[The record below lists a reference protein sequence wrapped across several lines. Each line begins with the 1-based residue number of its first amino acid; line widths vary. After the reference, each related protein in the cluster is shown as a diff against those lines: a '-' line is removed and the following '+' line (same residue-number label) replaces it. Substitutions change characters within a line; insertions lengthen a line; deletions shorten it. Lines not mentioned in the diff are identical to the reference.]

1 MTIKVSIPGSSVVNG
16 KTIPPV
22 LPSDA
27 ELGVAYIAPD
37 GRLYWRTEG
46 VTYYVNGTP
55 PAPPIVAPIIGGAPM
70 GLLMGIT
77 YPADGGG

>member
-1 MTIKVSIPGSSVVNG
+1 MTIRVSIPSTPVING
-16 KTIPPV
+16 KTSPPV
-22 LPSDA
+22 IASDA
-27 ELGVAYIAPD
+27 NLGVAYIAPD

-46 VTYYVNGTP
+46 VTYYVNGT
-55 PAPPIVAPIIGGAPM
+55 APTAAPILGGAPM